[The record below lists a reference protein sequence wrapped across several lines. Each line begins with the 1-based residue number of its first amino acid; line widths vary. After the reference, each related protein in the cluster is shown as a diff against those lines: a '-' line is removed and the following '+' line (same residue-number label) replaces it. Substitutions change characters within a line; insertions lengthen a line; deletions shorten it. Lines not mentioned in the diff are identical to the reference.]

1 MLSEYTYSASNLLI
15 NTNSKVLHN
24 LKNGHFHNR
33 ENLSTFAAMESLR
46 QQKVNKL
53 LAKEL
58 AEIFRSESRSLF
70 GGGFITVTTVRV
82 SPDLSSAKVYL
93 SIMGNKDKKAIF
105 KLIQDQTKVIRKTL
119 GLIVGKQ
126 LRIVPELMF
135 YIDDSLDYAM
145 KIEELLKK

>member
-1 MLSEYTYSASNLLI
+1 
-15 NTNSKVLHN
+15 
-24 LKNGHFHNR
+24 
-33 ENLSTFAAMESLR
+33 MESVR

-58 AEIFRSESRSLF
+58 AEIFRSEARSMF
-70 GGGFITVTTVRV
+70 GGGFITVTGVRV
-82 SPDLSSAKVYL
+82 SPDLSSAKIYV
-93 SIMGNKDKKAIF
+93 SIMGAKDRDAVF
-105 KLIQDQTKVIRKTL
+105 KLIKDQSNVIRRKL
-119 GLIVGKQ
+119 GNIIAKQ

>member
-1 MLSEYTYSASNLLI
+1 
-15 NTNSKVLHN
+15 
-24 LKNGHFHNR
+24 
-33 ENLSTFAAMESLR
+33 MESLR

-58 AEIFRSESRSLF
+58 AEIFRSEARALF
-70 GGGFITVTTVRV
+70 GGGFITVTGVRV
-82 SPDLSSAKVYL
+82 SPDLGLAKVYL
-93 SIMGNKDKKAIF
+93 SIMANRDKNVVF
-105 KLIQDQTKVIRKTL
+105 KMIQDQNSVIRRKL
-119 GLIVGKQ
+119 GGIIGKQ

>member
-1 MLSEYTYSASNLLI
+1 
-15 NTNSKVLHN
+15 
-24 LKNGHFHNR
+24 
-33 ENLSTFAAMESLR
+33 MESLR

-82 SPDLSSAKVYL
+82 SPDLSSAKIYL
-93 SIMGNKDKKAIF
+93 SIMGNKEKAAVF
-105 KLIQDQTKVIRKTL
+105 KLIQDQVSVIRKKL

-145 KIEELLKK
+145 KIDALLKK